1 MTNTLNTTRIE
12 RDCLGEMEIPNDCYR
27 GIQTH
32 RMVKVSG
39 CAHLPVIFHP
49 GLHRA
54 LFTIKKACAMA
65 NAEIGAL
72 EADVADAIVK
82 ACDRA
87 LAGEFDG
94 EFPLDMWQGGGYTC
108 VNMNVNEVIGNA
120 ANEILTGR
128 KGQDVVHPNTHVNKA
143 QSTNDTIPSAAHLA
157 VAPEL
162 DRIIAGVEA
171 LEASFAAKAQAFGRV
186 VKAGRTCWQD
196 ALPLTLGQEFGG
208 YAALM
213 KRLAGKLR
221 AVRPGC
227 FEICMGGSAVGTGLG
242 ADPGYMEALYRHLA
256 RETGEAV
263 HPAESLFDGLQ
274 NGDFFVTVSGLVKE
288 VATSLSKIAK
298 DLRLM
303 SSGPRAGF
311 MEIELPALSPGSS
324 IMPGKINPT
333 VPEMV
338 IQIAHQVVGND
349 VAISLAYDEGELD
362 LNVWDATFYKCLFE
376 SMQLVAEEI
385 VILKRDCVD
394 GIVANEARCRAEA
407 ESSVALST
415 VIAAAFDYPT
425 GVRVAHLA
433 QARGI
438 TVKKA
443 VLEMKLMSEDEAE
456 SLLDPMLMTEPAA
469 MARALAQFKAL
480 RAARE
485 ASASPR

>member
-1 MTNTLNTTRIE
+1 MTTTTNSTRIE
-12 RDCLGEMEIPNDCYR
+12 RDCLGTMEIPNDCYW

-54 LFTIKKACAMA
+54 LFRIKKACAKA

-72 EADVADAIVK
+72 DANIADAIVK

-143 QSTNDTIPSAAHLA
+143 QSTNDTIPSATHLA

-171 LEASFAAKAQAFGRV
+171 LETSFAAKARAFEHV
-186 VKAGRTCWQD
+186 VKVGRTCWQD

-242 ADPGYMEALYRHLA
+242 ADPGYMEAFYRHLSEDMGA
-256 RETGEAV
+256 TIRPTA
-263 HPAESLFDGLQ
+263 SLFDGLQ
-274 NGDFFVTVSGLVKE
+274 NADFFVTVSGLVKE

-303 SSGPRAGF
+303 SSGPRSGF
-311 MEIELPALSPGSS
+311 MEINLPALSPGSS

-376 SMQLVAEEI
+376 SMQLVAEEL

-394 GIVANEARCRAEA
+394 GITANEGRCRAEA
-407 ESSVALST
+407 ETSLALST
-415 VIAAAFDYPT
+415 VIAATFDYPT
-425 GVRVAHLA
+425 GVKVAHLA
-433 QARGI
+433 QERGI
-438 TVKKA
+438 TVREA
-443 VLEMKLMSEDEAE
+443 VLDMKLLSEDEAQR
-456 SLLDPMLMTEPAA
+456 LLDPMLMTDPKA
-469 MARALAQFKAL
+469 MARAIAEFRASRDAKA
-480 RAARE
+480 AAL
-485 ASASPR
+485 